1 LLAGAADGV
10 VVRPVSLVLSLLWPA
25 HADIAPT
32 IVSARSA
39 ETIRGMLA
47 PP

>member
-1 LLAGAADGV
+1 LAGAADGV
-10 VVRPVSLVLSLLWPA
+10 VVRLVSLVSLLWPT